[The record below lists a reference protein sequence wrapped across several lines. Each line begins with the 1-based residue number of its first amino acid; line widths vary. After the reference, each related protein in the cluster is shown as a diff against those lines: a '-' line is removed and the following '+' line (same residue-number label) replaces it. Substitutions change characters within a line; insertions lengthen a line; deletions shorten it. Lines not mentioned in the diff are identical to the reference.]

1 MKKAL
6 SILLAS
12 SMMLSLAAC
21 GGKDTVSTTAASEAA
36 QPAADSGQGESKAEE
51 AKAPSEGEPMEITIW
66 LTPSWKGVFSGDEP
80 GADYDSFFVEA
91 GKRYTENVNP
101 NVTFKVEVI
110 PGDSRDEK
118 LNVAESTNTL
128 PDIVYEGAF
137 TLSSYYHKG
146 SIVTIDDIITE
157 DDRKDIAAGIWDNCQ
172 VEGSTFIFPFAHMP
186 GTLVYNAD
194 MFREA
199 GLDDKIAGQYEIATW
214 TPDELKEILTI
225 LKEKNP
231 NVYPMSL
238 FAMNNQGDTWNLTWL
253 RMFGNKFYGDDGH
266 LIVNE
271 ESGVKAL
278 QYLLDLYSNGL
289 TVLGAESLTSNDCNA
304 MFQNKQIAVS
314 FTNSTLF
321 TNLQTD
327 MTNGTIEP
335 FDARLA
341 NIPGEPSPNS
351 FTYVSGFMAM
361 NTGKEERIAAAKD
374 FIDYVCH
381 DPELVLASQNT
392 LPVRESVTK
401 AVSDELLF
409 LPAYTENAKYIYNF
423 SNNIPGYNELRNVL
437 FPELQAAFT
446 GQKTAQEAL
455 DSYVEKGNVIIDEGR
470 ANSVIYN

>member
-6 SILLAS
+6 SIMMAS
-12 SMMLSLAAC
+12 SMVLSLAAC
-21 GGKDTVSTTAASEAA
+21 SGSATSPTTVAPEPSKSAAE
-36 QPAADSGQGESKAEE
+36 ESKAEE
-51 AKAPSEGEPMEITIW
+51 TAKAAVSGERMELTVW

-101 NVTFKVEVI
+101 NVTVKVEVI

-137 TLSSYYHKG
+137 TMSSYYHKG
-146 SIVTIDDIITE
+146 SIVTLDDIVNE
-157 DDRKDIAAGIWDNCQ
+157 DDKKDIAEGIWENCM
-172 VEGSTFIFPFAHMP
+172 VEDKTFIFPFAHMP

-199 GLDDKIAGQYEIATW
+199 PKEDKIAGEYEIATW
-214 TPDELKEILTI
+214 SPDELKEILKK
-225 LKEKNP
+225 LKEEKKD
-231 NVYPMSL
+231 VYPMSL

-266 LIVNE
+266 LVVNE
-271 ESGVKAL
+271 ESGVRAL
-278 QYLLDLYSNGL
+278 QYLLDLYNEGL
-289 TVLGAESLTSNDCNA
+289 TVPGAESLTSNDCNA

-327 MTNGTIEP
+327 MANGTIEP

-341 NIPGEPSPNS
+341 NIPGDPNPNS

-361 NTGKEERIAAAKD
+361 NTGNENKIAAAKD
-374 FIDYVCH
+374 FINYVCH
-381 DPELVLASQNT
+381 DPELVLASKNT
-392 LPVRESVTK
+392 LPVRETVTK
-401 AVSDELLF
+401 QVSGELPF

-437 FPELQAAFT
+437 FPELQAALT

-455 DSYVEKGNVIIDEGR
+455 NSYVEKGNVIIDEGR

>member
-1 MKKAL
+1 MRKAL
-6 SILLAS
+6 SVLLAS
-12 SMMLSLAAC
+12 SMVLSLAAC
-21 GGKDTVSTTAASEAA
+21 GSSNTNTTDTAATTA
-36 QPAADSGQGESKAEE
+36 PAADASKEADSTGGGAEASGDK
-51 AKAPSEGEPMEITIW
+51 MELTIW

-118 LNVAESTNTL
+118 LSVAESTNTL

-137 TLSSYYHKG
+137 TMSSYYHKG
-146 SIVTIDDIITE
+146 SIVAIDDIIGE
-157 DDRKDIAAGIWDNCQ
+157 EDRKDIAEGIWENCV
-172 VEGSTFIFPFAHMP
+172 VEDKTFIFPFAHMP

-194 MFREA
+194 MFKEA
-199 GLDDKIAGQYEIATW
+199 GLEDKMAGENEIATW
-214 TPDELKEILTI
+214 TPEELKEILTT
-225 LKEKNP
+225 LKEKLP
-231 NVYPMSL
+231 DKYPMSL

-253 RMFGNKFYGDDGH
+253 RMFGSRFFGEDGH
-266 LIVNE
+266 LVVNDE
-271 ESGVKAL
+271 AGVKAL
-278 QYLLDLYSNGL
+278 DYILDLYNNGL
-289 TVLGAESLTSNDCNA
+289 TVPGAESLTSNDCNA
-304 MFQNKQIAVS
+304 MFQNKQIAIS
-314 FTNSTLF
+314 FTNSTLM

-327 MTNGTIEP
+327 MNNGTIEP

-341 NIPGEPSPNS
+341 NIPGSPEPKS

-361 NTGKEERIAAAKD
+361 NTGKDARIAAAKD
-374 FIDYVCH
+374 FIKYACT
-381 DPELVLASQNT
+381 DPELVMASKNT

-401 AVSDELLF
+401 EVGDELPL
-409 LPAYTENAKYIYNF
+409 LAAYTENAKYIYNF

-437 FPELQAAFT
+437 FPELQAALT

-455 DSYVEKGNVIIDEGR
+455 DSYVEKGNIIIDEGR

>member
-6 SILLAS
+6 SIMMAS
-12 SMMLSLAAC
+12 SMVLSLAAC
-21 GGKDTVSTTAASEAA
+21 SGSATSPTTVAPEPSTSAAE
-36 QPAADSGQGESKAEE
+36 ESKAKETT
-51 AKAPSEGEPMEITIW
+51 KAAVSGERMELTVW

-101 NVTFKVEVI
+101 NVTVKVEVI

-137 TLSSYYHKG
+137 TMSSYYHKG
-146 SIVTIDDIITE
+146 SIVTLDDIVNE
-157 DDRKDIAAGIWDNCQ
+157 DDKKDIAEGIWENCM
-172 VEGSTFIFPFAHMP
+172 VEDKTFIFPFAHMP

-199 GLDDKIAGQYEIATW
+199 GLEDKIAGEYEIATW
-214 TPDELKEILTI
+214 SPDELKEILKK
-225 LKEKNP
+225 LKEEKKD
-231 NVYPMSL
+231 VYPMSL

-266 LIVNE
+266 LVVNE
-271 ESGVKAL
+271 ESGVRAL
-278 QYLLDLYSNGL
+278 QYLLDLYNEGL
-289 TVLGAESLTSNDCNA
+289 TVPGAESLTSNDCNA

-327 MTNGTIEP
+327 MANGTIEP

-341 NIPGEPSPNS
+341 NIPGDPNPNS

-361 NTGKEERIAAAKD
+361 NTGNENKIAAAKD
-374 FIDYVCH
+374 FINYVCH
-381 DPELVLASQNT
+381 DPELVLASKNT
-392 LPVRESVTK
+392 LPVRETVTK
-401 AVSDELLF
+401 QVSGELPF

-437 FPELQAAFT
+437 FPELQAALT

-455 DSYVEKGNVIIDEGR
+455 NSYVEKGNVIIDEGR